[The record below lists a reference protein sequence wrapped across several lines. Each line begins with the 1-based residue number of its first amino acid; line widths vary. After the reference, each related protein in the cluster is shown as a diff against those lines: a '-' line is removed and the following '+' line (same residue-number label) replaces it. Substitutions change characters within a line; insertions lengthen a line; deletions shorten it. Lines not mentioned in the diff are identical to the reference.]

1 MFKRLAG
8 VMVAAIVAI
17 ALMPGRAIAVS
28 YPTVDDVNEWGAGK
42 SILTVTAAG
51 TGKLK
56 LRATSGKKKLKVVKH
71 HRGVWSVVV
80 RNGRSVKLT
89 ARDAE
94 GKRTIKFEVL

>member
-1 MFKRLAG
+1 MFKRLAAI
-8 VMVAAIVAI
+8 MVAAIVAI

-56 LRATSGKKKLKVVKH
+56 LKATSGKKKLKVTRH
-71 HRGVWSVVV
+71 HRGVWTVVV
-80 RNGRSVKLT
+80 RNGKKVRLT
-89 ARDAE
+89 VRDAE
-94 GKRTIKFEVL
+94 GKASFAYRV